1 MNDQTDDVQWTN
13 KLPAL
18 LTGLVLIVAG
28 LFASWQRAAIAA
40 VVLLSLGTAFVFY
53 SLTIKDWCQTKGTT
67 LGQSPWGQG
76 FGTSFDSC
84 AREKGWFAF

>member
-18 LTGLVLIVAG
+18 LIGLVLIVAG
-28 LFASWQRAAIAA
+28 LFASWRRMTIAA
-40 VVLLSLGTAFVFY
+40 VVLLAIGTAFVFY
-53 SLTIKDWCQTKGTT
+53 SITIKDWCELRGLT

-76 FGTSFDSC
+76 FGASFDQC
-84 AREKGWFAF
+84 ARQKGWLAF